1 MRPRRLACRI
11 QGGLGLPECDY
22 YFRTGNAAEK
32 TRKEYIEHIGKM
44 LKVVGE
50 STSEAETDAAAV
62 FQLERALAKISMDI
76 TSRREPLNVY
86 HLLPVAD
93 LQKLNPTLDWTKLLA
108 DVTPQAEERLLVG
121 QRS

>member
-1 MRPRRLACRI
+1 MRATL
-11 QGGLGLPECDY
+11 
-22 YFRTGNAAEK
+22 
-32 TRKEYIEHIGKM
+32 
-44 LKVVGE
+44 
-50 STSEAETDAAAV
+50 
-62 FQLERALAKISMDI
+62 ALAKISMDI

-108 DVTPQAEERLLVG
+108 DVTPQAEEWVLVG